1 MVPDMAKP
9 ESSWGVRLTDPA
21 VLRALGHPAR
31 LRMLD
36 VLQTK
41 GGATATACAEVVGLS
56 ASACSWH
63 LRQLAAVGLVRDAGP
78 GADGRQRVWEA
89 AVPSWNVELD
99 AIDADPVEAQGIDV
113 AVTQALLQASDAVV
127 EGYTVRSAQGQE
139 PAEWREATIISNSA
153 LRLDADELTHL
164 VGQVM
169 ELLEPY
175 RLRRRPPTSDDQRAV
190 HAALRFVPL
199 EAPADTPSGGD

>member
-1 MVPDMAKP
+1 MVAGMAKHG
-9 ESSWGVRLTDPA
+9 ENWGVRLTDPA

-36 VLQTK
+36 VLQAK
-41 GGATATACAEVVGLS
+41 GGATATTCSEVVGLS

-63 LRQLAAVGLVRDAGP
+63 LRQLASVGLVRDAGP

-89 AVPSWNVELD
+89 AVPSWQFDVHS
-99 AIDADPVEAQGIDV
+99 IDADPVEAQGVDV

-127 EGYTVRSAQGQE
+127 EAHTVRNAQGQE
-139 PAEWREATIISNSA
+139 TSEWRNASLVSNNS
-153 LRLDADELTHL
+153 LRVTADELTHL
-164 VGQVM
+164 VAQIM
-169 ELLEPY
+169 DLLEPY
-175 RLRRRPPTSDDQRAV
+175 RLRQRPLPGDDQRAV

-199 EAPADTPSGGD
+199 EAPGDGRGGD

>member
-1 MVPDMAKP
+1 MAKHG
-9 ESSWGVRLTDPA
+9 ENWGVRLTDPA

-36 VLQTK
+36 VLQAK
-41 GGATATACAEVVGLS
+41 GGATATTCSEVVGLS

-63 LRQLAAVGLVRDAGP
+63 LRQLAAVGLVRDSGP

-89 AVPSWNVELD
+89 AVPNWQFDVHS
-99 AIDADPVEAQGIDV
+99 IDADPVEAQGVDV

-127 EGYTVRSAQGQE
+127 EAHTVRNAQGQE
-139 PAEWREATIISNSA
+139 SAEWRKASLVSNNS
-153 LRLDADELTHL
+153 LRVTADELTYL
-164 VGQVM
+164 GAQIM
-169 ELLEPY
+169 DLLEPY
-175 RLRRRPPTSDDQRAV
+175 RLRNRPLPGDDQRAV

-199 EAPADTPSGGD
+199 EAPGGERGGD